1 MSGLKQ
7 GFDPT
12 PRYWLQCVADDGS
25 DSWISSRKNP
35 QGTLALAGDILRQQ
49 PRVEYVLIL
58 DGKCDRNAPGKDDI
72 LGDVN
77 RNPLPGSRLLV

>member
-1 MSGLKQ
+1 MA
-7 GFDPT
+7 GFNPK

-35 QGTLALAGDILRQQ
+35 KGTLALAGDILRHQ
-49 PRVEYVLIL
+49 PRIDYVLIL
-58 DGKCDRNAPGKDDI
+58 DGKCDRNAPSKYDI

-77 RNPLPGSRLLV
+77 RNPVPGSRLLV